1 MLIFIYKM
9 GSSIFEGYST
19 VQRSDTNEILIL
31 DYKIK
36 QNGKKPICLYCHS
49 HSLNYF
55 KTWLL
60 VFMAKVNQGIGL

>member
-1 MLIFIYKM
+1 MV
-9 GSSIFEGYST
+9 SSIFEGYLT

-36 QNGKKPICLYCHS
+36 RNGKKPIRLYCHS